1 MVGILSGS
9 AIAIVGMGMGMGM
22 GGSDGIVGRVGGYSD
37 RYG

>member
-1 MVGILSGS
+1 MGILSGS
-9 AIAIVGMGMGMGM
+9 AIAIVGMGMGM